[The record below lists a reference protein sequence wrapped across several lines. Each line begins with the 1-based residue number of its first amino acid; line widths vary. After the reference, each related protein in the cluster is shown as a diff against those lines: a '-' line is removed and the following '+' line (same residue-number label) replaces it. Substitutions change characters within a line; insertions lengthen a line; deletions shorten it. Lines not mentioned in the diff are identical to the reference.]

1 MFLKKYF
8 TMVTFAISFFILIN
22 TAVIGQPKPEQ
33 ITSKEEKEFRWP
45 EGKRAAISLSFDDA
59 RLSQI
64 DVGIPILDKYGVKA
78 TFYVSPSS
86 VKRRL
91 DGWKKAVANGHE
103 IGNHTQTHPCT
114 INYGSARSKN
124 ALEYYTLEMM
134 EHELDEASAVIKK
147 MLGVRPTTFAYPCGQ
162 KYVGRGQNVKSYI
175 PLVAERFI
183 VGREW
188 LSENSNIPAL
198 CDLSHVMGM
207 KCDGL
212 TFEQV
217 KELIDQTVKNGKWL
231 VLCGHEIRQSG
242 RGLTTFAATLE
253 AICEYAQDP
262 ANGLWIDTV
271 EKIGRYILEQR

>member
-103 IGNHTQTHPCT
+103 IGNHTLTHPCT

-207 KCDGL
+207 KCDGM